1 MPRINKNTKALF
13 VLCLQELFF
22 PFDLLCLFI
31 SSSLSLLSVCVLV
44 PLCLASGIL
53 TQGGGMFGTFV
64 SSFYLQFSFD
74 GMQWFTYKELITDAR
89 PKAKVLA
96 RAL

>member
-1 MPRINKNTKALF
+1 MTLRF
-13 VLCLQELFF
+13 
-22 PFDLLCLFI
+22 
-31 SSSLSLLSVCVLV
+31 SLSVSLSLSLSILLSVCVLV